1 MKEDKCGLWHRWL
14 LSMALLTTVLAV
26 HADESE
32 RLFKVFDS
40 SDGLA
45 DNGAQ
50 FVLCTKTGRMVINSI
65 GHINFYNGSSFE
77 HIDPLQQDIYELPN
91 YTGYYHLY
99 FDKKHHLWVKDK
111 KQVTC
116 VDLMTEQFVHDVR
129 GELQAMGFTGKA
141 DDLFVDDDGCVL
153 VMSGNKLHNLKNQ
166 QTYPVRNGKRL
177 QDIGSV
183 EDQMVILFYDDSS
196 IEAFN
201 HETGAVIYIKTA
213 LSSDM
218 AEKYKKT
225 SVLCNQPMGFYQIR
239 CGDAGSVLM
248 HIASHT
254 GEASVVMEVPY
265 RLNNMAVHDDL
276 LYIASSKGYWTF
288 NIKTGEKNHYEKLTR
303 IDHQVIETSIS
314 DISFDLQGGMWI
326 GTGKRGLLYSKP
338 YTPPFKVYFMND
350 PKARQYSAMLKKY
363 AEECLDSLPRR
374 VNCLFRDSRGWRWEG
389 SNTGLRLYMTDNAK
403 PIVYTDDNGLNND
416 VIHSIVEDSDHN
428 IWVSTS
434 HGICALVISKGI
446 VAKIVCYDAD
456 DNIPNGTF
464 DNGLAMKLEDGT
476 IIMQSQDYVIE
487 FNPSNFHT
495 TKRIDIKLYPKLI
508 RLSVNGRNIQ
518 PGMLLNGKMILDRA
532 ITRAKELNLNYDQ
545 NTIGL
550 LFTGLNYFRPVQTY
564 YRVRVKGF
572 QDEWQI
578 FALNDESG
586 RVDNKGMLHYP
597 IFGIQP
603 GKYVIEVQASMSP
616 DVWEVEPY
624 EWILVINEPW
634 WRMTIVYAS
643 LGLLLLGLLIA
654 NFVYFNRNTRLKLSR
669 SNIEGGVIKRVMA
682 CADICCNMEN
692 EELSPLSSELST
704 EQDETAQDRFADIM
718 LKIIPYVKDKQS
730 HQLTMVKLSELAQ
743 VDVDEFFQIMSGNLY
758 KSPRIV
764 ALKLRLQ
771 HVAEMLK
778 NSEKSVDE
786 IAEELHFASPNFM
799 IASFYH
805 LFRMTPDAYRAN
817 NPR

>member
-1 MKEDKCGLWHRWL
+1 M
-14 LSMALLTTVLAV
+14 
-26 HADESE
+26 
-32 RLFKVFDS
+32 
-40 SDGLA
+40 
-45 DNGAQ
+45 
-50 FVLCTKTGRMVINSI
+50 
-65 GHINFYNGSSFE
+65 
-77 HIDPLQQDIYELPN
+77 
-91 YTGYYHLY
+91 
-99 FDKKHHLWVKDK
+99 
-111 KQVTC
+111 
-116 VDLMTEQFVHDVR
+116 R

-434 HGICALVISKGI
+434 HGICALVVSKGI

-532 ITRAKELNLNYDQ
+532 I
-545 NTIGL
+545 
-550 LFTGLNYFRPVQTY
+550 FTGLNYFRPVQTY

-572 QDEWQI
+572 QDEWKI
-578 FALNDESG
+578 FAVNDESG
-586 RVDNKGMLHYP
+586 RVDSKGMLHYP

-603 GKYVIEVQASMSP
+603 GKYIIEVQASMSP

-634 WRMTIVYAS
+634 WRMTIVYAQAQTES
-643 LGLLLLGLLIA
+643 QQHRGRCHQARHGL
-654 NFVYFNRNTRLKLSR
+654 
-669 SNIEGGVIKRVMA
+669 
-682 CADICCNMEN
+682 C
-692 EELSPLSSELST
+692 
-704 EQDETAQDRFADIM
+704 
-718 LKIIPYVKDKQS
+718 
-730 HQLTMVKLSELAQ
+730 
-743 VDVDEFFQIMSGNLY
+743 
-758 KSPRIV
+758 
-764 ALKLRLQ
+764 
-771 HVAEMLK
+771 
-778 NSEKSVDE
+778 
-786 IAEELHFASPNFM
+786 
-799 IASFYH
+799 
-805 LFRMTPDAYRAN
+805 
-817 NPR
+817 